1 MNVYLIEFKRYIKDC
16 VYFNKPIDFEIAKY
30 LLCRYREKN

>member
-1 MNVYLIEFKRYIKDC
+1 MIYLVEFRRYIKEC
-16 VYFNKPIDFEIAKY
+16 VYFNKPIDFEIAKH